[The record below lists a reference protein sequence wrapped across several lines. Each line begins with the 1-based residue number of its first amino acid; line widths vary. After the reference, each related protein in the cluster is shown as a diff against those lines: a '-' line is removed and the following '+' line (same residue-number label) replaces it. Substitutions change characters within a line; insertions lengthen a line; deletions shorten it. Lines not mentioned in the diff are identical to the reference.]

1 MKKLT
6 LTIFALLALVLTGCK
21 EPTKEQRD
29 AEISSQIEEF
39 SYKGHEYL
47 LYEKHFGKMGVAGL
61 AHDPDCPCHKKG
73 GSEHGED

>member
-1 MKKLT
+1 MKKS
-6 LTIFALLALVLTGCK
+6 IINLLALCAVALTGCE

-29 AEISSQIEEF
+29 AEIASKIEEF

-47 LYEKHFGKMGVAGL
+47 LYEKYFGKGGVAGL
-61 AHDPDCPCHKKG
+61 VHDPDCPCHKKG